1 MRRMNL
7 AKRAAYSTVALVID
21 EMALRR
27 SVIFNEGRLKHEEKL
42 FLDMVKSGDILNLR
56 QLTQNHPDLNVNCL
70 DFRGRGAL
78 EIAVRCRDPHMVQE
92 LLGHPKIETELVY
105 KAVLVAIEENMI
117 DEVSTLLDSPAAL
130 RAAAERPS
138 EYPNILVDNMCPI
151 VQAAL
156 LDRLDITKL
165 LLDKGHHIEKPHPRQ
180 CKCELRCANA
190 DYHEELSESQV
201 ELNSLRGLASPTYL
215 VLTSP
220 DPILTAFYMS
230 RDLKTEAIER
240 PEFREELLQLSQQ
253 CEHFAAE
260 LLDQCQTSEEV
271 QTVLS
276 QTQGFPDS
284 RPFRFPRLYLAIL
297 LQQKQFVARPNCQQV
312 LHTLWMSGIP
322 QWYSWSFYRRF
333 FHIFTQ
339 VLFTP
344 LLCLTFLIYPR
355 AKLLHVFRV
364 PMNKFIHHL
373 TLYLIFLSLILITL
387 FYGRRDQFRFR
398 ALWSEVLVGIFVVGY
413 VWELMLSM
421 YTLGFRIFMRS
432 LWSVYQLVMFFL
444 FLVAEILYLVVF
456 ATSRTIRDN
465 LQREL
470 WPWYHPYLI
479 GEALYAIATVMA
491 FCRLL
496 QLCQLSKIIGPLSI
510 SLNRMTGDIFRFMII
525 LLIVFVAFCAG
536 LNSVYKNYNGNV
548 LRIRGIRNVTQP
560 AAFVSVGHTLK
571 SLFWGIYAM
580 GSPTDADLV
589 VSQNIGSADR
599 ILKHYFTEAVGYG
612 LWALFHILTVIVLLN
627 MLIAM
632 MSDSFQRI
640 QENAYQE
647 WMFARASQWIQY
659 FDNHTAIPAP
669 FNLLPSAYCINQAYK
684 IGMSLWEKEWRR
696 AREQCSPEWACFPDF
711 EQARELQKRYQ
722 HNYQSLIIVLIR
734 RYLQLRELEER
745 DHALSRVLSSF
756 LSTQDYSSTTPG
768 PPGGTGNNYNSNYN
782 RRDSFGA
789 GQQVKLRHPSKL
801 AFLGAAFA
809 H

>member
-7 AKRAAYSTVALVID
+7 AKRAAYSTVEIVFTDSTYAYWDTMDNPNFRKSIEEQTFPSLENIRLCPPPQPALVID

-560 AAFVSVGHTLK
+560 AAFVRKMRIRSGCLLGHLN
-571 SLFWGIYAM
+571 
-580 GSPTDADLV
+580 GSST
-589 VSQNIGSADR
+589 
-599 ILKHYFTEAVGYG
+599 
-612 LWALFHILTVIVLLN
+612 
-627 MLIAM
+627 
-632 MSDSFQRI
+632 
-640 QENAYQE
+640 
-647 WMFARASQWIQY
+647 
-659 FDNHTAIPAP
+659 
-669 FNLLPSAYCINQAYK
+669 
-684 IGMSLWEKEWRR
+684 
-696 AREQCSPEWACFPDF
+696 
-711 EQARELQKRYQ
+711 
-722 HNYQSLIIVLIR
+722 LIIIRLFQHLSIFCHRPTVSIRHTKLGCHSGKRNGDEHVNSALLSGLVFLI
-734 RYLQLRELEER
+734 
-745 DHALSRVLSSF
+745 LSRLESFKSGTNIIIKVLSSF
-756 LSTQDYSSTTPG
+756 LFDVISSYVSSKNGITHYQEFCHHFFRRRIIR
-768 PPGGTGNNYNSNYN
+768 PP
-782 RRDSFGA
+782 
-789 GQQVKLRHPSKL
+789 HP
-801 AFLGAAFA
+801 AHLGARATITIRITIDVI
-809 H
+809 HLELVNRLN